1 VEKSSSADQVSQLFE
16 QHIAQLKELCNKL
29 RCADQLHCPKQR
41 QNQRGEP
48 LSAYEERGN
57 DREAIVTLTKA
68 LDATE
73 EQEHQAST
81 AALAQVRAL
90 EEALLDQR
98 AENTRLLE
106 HISSLKG
113 EDKVVQG
120 VSTSTINSV
129 PWSLTVSRGPS
140 EVKEQLAVR
149 EATEHLGVIAQST
162 LEKDQAYA
170 NQISAAV
177 DDQSLQQQQM
187 QRLKTAGGSQEE
199 MIKVERRMQ
208 RAERRR
214 REIEIQQRANLRASL
229 KAFETVVAT
238 QHVGDNG
245 KVREEQHFRKPTTN
259 SVSVVHSHLQLLS
272 RAPMTHAQARQVR
285 TASYAVVNPLSMV
298 VVTGYIYIIGFLS
311 CGARYLLLKS
321 SSMPVRG
328 YPVLMPIRC

>member
-1 VEKSSSADQVSQLFE
+1 
-16 QHIAQLKELCNKL
+16 
-29 RCADQLHCPKQR
+29 
-41 QNQRGEP
+41 
-48 LSAYEERGN
+48 
-57 DREAIVTLTKA
+57 
-68 LDATE
+68 
-73 EQEHQAST
+73 
-81 AALAQVRAL
+81 
-90 EEALLDQR
+90 
-98 AENTRLLE
+98 
-106 HISSLKG
+106 
-113 EDKVVQG
+113 VVQG

-272 RAPMTHAQARQVR
+272 RAPMTHAQARQAALGGTCTSNHNHSDLQWESR
-285 TASYAVVNPLSMV
+285 PPHHLNQL
-298 VVTGYIYIIGFLS
+298 
-311 CGARYLLLKS
+311 R
-321 SSMPVRG
+321 
-328 YPVLMPIRC
+328 